1 VRSAAVPAAGP
12 PVLGTAGETPANQ
25 PARGRRSFSF
35 TLSSMAVQPAV
46 VDEFHGTQFYGI
58 SFDPS
63 NLSSRSFD
71 AAEIDQELADEQV
84 FSWIDVEGSDIEAL
98 NEVLRRLE
106 IDLILVNR
114 FREPEVLPRIVERPD
129 CLAFYLYEVVDP
141 ERHLDTSQGLTEIV
155 FARMILVIGRNF
167 VITYHQRPLEAVD
180 YVKRSCVDAFQ
191 LAGKTPGFIA
201 FLFFQRCLYDY
212 AHLNLANDNFLD
224 DLHDAAL
231 TRREREVAADI
242 DLCGRNI
249 LTLKKLAASLHI
261 ILMLV
266 ATKRNRFI
274 SDSARE
280 SFNDMLQTAHAI
292 RASMDSSRDLLD
304 GIIGSIQAA
313 AASRTNEIARV
324 LTVVSAIILPLTLIT
339 GVYGMNFEYMPE
351 LSARAGYF
359 VVLGVMAVLA
369 ILLVG
374 VFLRLG
380 WIRSR

>member
-1 VRSAAVPAAGP
+1 
-12 PVLGTAGETPANQ
+12 
-25 PARGRRSFSF
+25 
-35 TLSSMAVQPAV
+35 MAVQPVV
-46 VDEFHGTQFYGI
+46 VDFPGTEFYGV
-58 SFDPS
+58 SFNPA
-63 NLSSRSFD
+63 NVTSRFFGPD
-71 AAEIDQELADEQV
+71 DLDRELADERV
-84 FSWIDVEGSDIEAL
+84 FSWIDIEGAEIERL
-98 NEVLRRLE
+98 NEVLRRLQ

-114 FREPEVLPRIVERPD
+114 FGEPEVLPRIVERPD

-141 ERHLDTSQGLTEIV
+141 ERHLDTSRGLTEIV
-155 FARMILVIGRNF
+155 FARMILVIGRDF

-180 YVKRSCVDAFQ
+180 YVKRNCIDAFQ

-224 DLHDAAL
+224 DLHDSAL
-231 TRREREVAADI
+231 TRHERQGAI

-274 SDSARE
+274 SDAARE

-304 GIIGSIQAA
+304 GIIGSIQAY
-313 AASRTNEIARV
+313 AASRTNDIARV

-339 GVYGMNFEYMPE
+339 GIYGMNFENMPE
-351 LSARAGYF
+351 LSTKSGYF
-359 VVLGVMAVLA
+359 IVLGVMGALA
-369 ILLVG
+369 MTLIA
-374 VFLRLG
+374 VFLKLG
-380 WIRSR
+380 WIRKR